1 MISKI
6 KLFALTAF
14 LSITGICSAQ
24 VFTIAEIN
32 NLVSQNADEFKKI
45 VTEKGY
51 TTENIVT
58 GNGAMTQDYEY
69 SNSLGSKI
77 SLICPTFSTG
87 TKMVSWEFKTPGIYD
102 AIKDDL
108 IRNGY
113 TLKNTERRN
122 AGKYI
127 AHYYS
132 KPGSDI
138 VLSCDKRIYPYG
150 VYILSDR
157 YSNPTSYIKKKSN

>member
-1 MISKI
+1 MMSKI
-6 KLFALTAF
+6 KSFALIAF
-14 LSITGICSAQ
+14 LSIAGICSAQ
-24 VFTIAEIN
+24 VFTVAEIN
-32 NLVSQNADEFKKI
+32 NLVAQNADDFKKS

-77 SLICPTFSTG
+77 SLICPTFSTE
-87 TKMVSWEFKTPGIYD
+87 TKMISWEFKSPAIYD
-102 AIKDDL
+102 ALKDDL
-108 IRNGY
+108 IKNGY

-122 AGKYI
+122 GGKYI
-127 AHYYS
+127 ALYYA
-132 KPGSDI
+132 KPGNDI
-138 VLSCDKRIYPYG
+138 VLSCDTRIYPYG

-157 YSNPTSYIKKKSN
+157 YSSPMKYIRKKSN